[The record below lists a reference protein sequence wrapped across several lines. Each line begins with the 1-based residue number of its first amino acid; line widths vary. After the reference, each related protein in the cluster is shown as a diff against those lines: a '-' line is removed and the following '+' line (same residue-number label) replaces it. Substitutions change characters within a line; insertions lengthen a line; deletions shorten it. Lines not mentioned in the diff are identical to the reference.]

1 MIKNIDQLK
10 EAYIRAI
17 KDKVTKMFFECE
29 ECHKEFSLSLRTIKN
44 NFKMKKSKILCRACS
59 IRATKSRVSDLE
71 QTAINEK
78 RKATCLAKYGV
89 ETFLSTEK
97 ARKGYKKIDQ
107 KEKTAKALRT
117 KSTRKYEHSGG
128 LQREEVRKRARQ
140 SLIKNHGVSSYF
152 EIINKEKRSKRYDDI
167 VKELAGFSSPFLKKE
182 AFIETPT
189 EGKKIHLICNKCK
202 SEYLNTLTRE
212 LKRCPLCYPEDWASA
227 KISKGERSVMKFLEK
242 ENLPVIFQKTFEGL
256 IGASHPLR
264 FDFYLPTLNICIE
277 YQGRQHYFPYNNSE
291 KEKKAFNLR
300 KEYDSKKRRYCK
312 EKGMRLIE
320 IKYSDDIGTI
330 LYEELHS
337 Q

>member
-1 MIKNIDQLK
+1 MIKNIEQLK
-10 EAYIRAI
+10 NEYVRAI
-17 KDKVTKMFFECE
+17 RSKTDKLDFECE

-44 NFKMKKSKILCRACS
+44 NFKTNKSRVLCRACS
-59 IRATKSRVSDLE
+59 IRATKSRVSGLE

-140 SLIKNHGVSSYF
+140 SLIKNQGVSSYF
-152 EIINKEKRSKRYDDI
+152 EIINKEKRGKRYDAI
-167 VKELAGFSSPFLKKE
+167 VKELLGFSTPFLNKE
-182 AFIETPT
+182 AFVETPT

-202 SEYLNTLTRE
+202 SEYLNTLTRD

-227 KISKGERSVMKFLEK
+227 KISKGERSVMRFLEK
-242 ENLPVIFQKTFEGL
+242 ENLPVAFQKTFEGL
-256 IGASHPLR
+256 IGTSHPLR
-264 FDFYLPTLNICIE
+264 FDFYLPTLNTCIE
-277 YQGRQHYFPYNNSE
+277 YQGRQHYFSYSNSE
-291 KEKKAFNLR
+291 KEKEAFRLR
-300 KEYDSKKRRYCK
+300 KEYDNKKREYCK
-312 EKGMRLIE
+312 EKGIRLIE
-320 IKYSDDIGTI
+320 IKYSDDINAV
-330 LYEELHS
+330 LSKELHS